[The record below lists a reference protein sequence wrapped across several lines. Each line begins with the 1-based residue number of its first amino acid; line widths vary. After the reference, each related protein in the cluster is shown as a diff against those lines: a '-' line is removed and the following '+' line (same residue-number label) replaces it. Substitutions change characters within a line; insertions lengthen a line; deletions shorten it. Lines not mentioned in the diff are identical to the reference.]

1 MTIQQKNF
9 DSSKRKV
16 IIWILL
22 FVSILGFENKITAN
36 EISFSKQILPLLSNN
51 CFECHGPD
59 KEERK
64 AGLRLD
70 THEGAL
76 MELKSGFN
84 ALVPN
89 NSSESELYLRIISE
103 DSEEVMPPP
112 ESGKNLTAEEKELIK
127 NWIDSG
133 GEWGKHLSLIHI

>member
-1 MTIQQKNF
+1 MNKNF
-9 DSSKRKV
+9 
-16 IIWILL
+16 IIYFFLTIHLL
-22 FVSILGFENKITAN
+22 TIKQLCGSPEKID
-36 EISFSKQILPLLSNN
+36 FSKQILPLLSNN

-70 THEGAL
+70 THDGAL

-89 NSSESELYLRIISE
+89 NSSES
-103 DSEEVMPPP
+103 
-112 ESGKNLTAEEKELIK
+112 
-127 NWIDSG
+127 
-133 GEWGKHLSLIHI
+133 